1 MTRSIPLAALITLT
15 SALFLNVAKVPAAT
29 PELKVIAT
37 FNTGGAGRWDYPTV
51 DADARR
57 LYVARKIHMQVI
69 DLDKRVPLGD
79 VANLQGAHGTAMH
92 AADQKLGF
100 ATSGRENAVAVFDLE
115 NFSVSQKISTTLGG
129 HGQNP
134 DAILYDPASKKV
146 FAFCAGGDAVVI
158 DPANLSAPAVA
169 INCGGKLEFGQWDG
183 AGHVFVNCEDK
194 NEIVVIDSRELKVL
208 AHWPIAPATGPSG
221 LAIDTAHHRL
231 FSVGS
236 NQKMAIVDSENGK
249 LLATVPI
256 GKGVDGC
263 ISMRSWAWLSARM
276 AATARLR
283 SSAKIAS
290 GAFSSLQ
297 TLTTLKSG
305 RTIANDP
312 KTSQFL
318 IPATVPSAS
327 DGAMAFGIVVV
338 GAAQ

>member
-1 MTRSIPLAALITLT
+1 MPRSIPLAALITLT

-37 FNTGGAGRWDYPTV
+37 FNTGGGGRWDYPTV

-57 LYVARKIHMQVI
+57 LYVARGTRVQVI

-79 VANLQGAHGTAMH
+79 VSNLQGAHGTAI
-92 AADQKLGF
+92 AADKKLGF

-169 INCGGKLEFGQWDG
+169 INCGGKLEFGQSDG

-194 NEIVVIDSRELKVL
+194 NEIVVIDSRELKVS

-236 NQKMAIVDSENGK
+236 NQKMAIVDYENGK

-263 ISMRSWAWLSARM
+263 AFDAKLGVALSANGGDG
-276 AATARLR
+276 TVTVVGED
-283 SSAKIAS
+283 SS